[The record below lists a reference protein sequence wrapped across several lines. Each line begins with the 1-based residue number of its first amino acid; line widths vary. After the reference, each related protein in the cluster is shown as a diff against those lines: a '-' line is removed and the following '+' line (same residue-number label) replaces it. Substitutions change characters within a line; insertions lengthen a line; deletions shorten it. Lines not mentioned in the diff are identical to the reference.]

1 MASKLWE
8 KNFEINKEIERFTVG
23 RDREMDLY
31 LARYDVLGSMAH
43 ITMLETIGLLTNEEL
58 KALLH
63 ELKNIFES
71 IQRSEFRIEDDVE
84 DVHSQVELMLTRRLG
99 DMGKKI
105 HSGRSRNDQ
114 VLLDLK
120 LFTRQQIREIA
131 DEVHSLFEELI
142 AKSNHYKDV
151 LMPGYTHLQIAMPS
165 SFGLWFGAY
174 AEGLVDDMMFLQAAF
189 RMTNR
194 NPLGSAA
201 GYGSSFPLNRTLT
214 TRLLGFDSMDYNV
227 VYAQMG
233 RGKMERNVAFA
244 MASIAGTLAK
254 LAFDAC
260 LFNSQ
265 NFGFVRL
272 PKECTT
278 GSSIM
283 PHKKNPDVFELIRAK
298 SNKLQSLPQQ
308 IMLIMNNL
316 PCGYFRDLQI
326 IKEVFLPAFGEL
338 KDCLAM
344 TAYIINRIEV
354 NEHIL
359 DDKRYDPIFSVEEV
373 NRLAAEGTPF
383 RDAYKQ
389 VGLEIEAGRFVP
401 DKNIHHTHEGSIG
414 NLCND
419 KIEALMEDVTK
430 DFGFERM
437 EEAEKAL
444 LESAQ

>member
-1 MASKLWE
+1 MAQKLWE
-8 KNFEINKEIERFTVG
+8 KNFEVNKEIERFTVG

-31 LARYDVLGSMAH
+31 LAKYDVLGSMAH
-43 ITMLETIGLLTNEEL
+43 ITMLESIGLLDKEEL
-58 KALLH
+58 PLLLS
-63 ELKNIFES
+63 ELRKIYAQAE
-71 IQRSEFRIEDDVE
+71 RGEFVIEEGVE
-84 DVHSQVELMLTRRLG
+84 DVHSQVELQLTRKLG

-114 VLLDLK
+114 VLVDLK
-120 LFTRQQIREIA
+120 LFTRHELKRIV
-131 DEVHSLFEELI
+131 DDVKLLFDELI
-142 AKSNHYKDV
+142 AKSNQYKDV

-174 AEGLVDDMMFLQAAF
+174 AESFTDDMLFLQAAYK
-189 RMTNR
+189 MTNR

-201 GYGSSFPLNRTLT
+201 GYGSSFPLNRQLT
-214 TRLLGFDSMDYNV
+214 TDLLGFDTMDYNV

-244 MASIAGTLAK
+244 LATVAGTLAK
-254 LAFDAC
+254 MAFDAC

-265 NFGFVRL
+265 NFSFVHL

-298 SNKLQSLPQQ
+298 CNKIQGLPGQV
-308 IMLIMNNL
+308 MLIMNNL
-316 PCGYFRDLQI
+316 PVGYFRDLQI
-326 IKEVFLPAFGEL
+326 IKEVFLPAFDEL
-338 KDCLAM
+338 SDCLHMA
-344 TAYIINRIEV
+344 AYIINRMSV

-359 DDKRYDPIFSVEEV
+359 DNPMYEPMFSVEEV
-373 NRLAAEGTPF
+373 NKLAANGMPF
-383 RDAYKQ
+383 RDAYKK
-389 VGLEIEAGRFVP
+389 VGLDIESGAFHA

-419 KIEALMEDVTK
+419 RIEKLMNNTLYG
-430 DFGFERM
+430 FSFERM
-437 EEAEKAL
+437 EQAERKL
-444 LESAQ
+444 LGYE